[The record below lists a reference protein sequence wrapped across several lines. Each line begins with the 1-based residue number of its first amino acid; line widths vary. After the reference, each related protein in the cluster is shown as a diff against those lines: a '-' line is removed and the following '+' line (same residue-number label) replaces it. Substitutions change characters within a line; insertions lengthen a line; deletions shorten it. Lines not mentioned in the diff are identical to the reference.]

1 MSCAKNAVLL
11 SVFLLPFSCFA
22 EVQDSGDVA
31 EHIATIVSA
40 TPIER
45 VNPYYPRSAAKKGQ
59 EGWSRISFVI
69 DKEGNVI
76 DPVVM
81 DSSGLKVFDKAALD
95 TAKQWK
101 YSPAMQDGQA
111 IEQCQ
116 VSVQMDFVLDKK
128 QGVTRKFKT
137 QFKQIVQA
145 INEKQFE
152 QAATMLEELGNSQ
165 LWNHS
170 ESAYYYLADAIYAK
184 QINDD
189 KRELRSLNRAVFSKT
204 EALDNSWQLYLL
216 ERQFVL
222 NLAQRKYVYALESF
236 NILQKAPD
244 NEAVL
249 AKLSPY
255 AQQVEQLIK
264 STEPMSMKANI
275 HSEGQYYHHL
285 SRDKFAL
292 FIDQGELDEVE
303 IRCANKR
310 SRFTV
315 ADGNEW
321 QIPQS
326 WGECTIFVTG
336 TPDTQFQIVETGAYV
351 SEI

>member
-1 MSCAKNAVLL
+1 MSFAKRTLL
-11 SVFLLPFSCFA
+11 FSLISLPYSCFA
-22 EVQDSGDVA
+22 GAQDSSGLA
-31 EHIATIVSA
+31 EHIETIVSA
-40 TPIER
+40 KPIER
-45 VNPYYPRSAAKKGQ
+45 VNPEYPRSAAMKGQ

-69 DKEGNVI
+69 DKEGNVV

-81 DSSGLKVFDKAALD
+81 DSSGLRVFDKAALE
-95 TAKQWK
+95 TAKKWK

-116 VSVQMDFVLDKK
+116 VSVQMDFMLQKQ
-128 QGVTRKFKT
+128 QGVTRKFKVKY
-137 QFKQIVQA
+137 KQITEA
-145 INEKQFE
+145 ISDNQLE
-152 QAATMLEELGNSQ
+152 QAALMLEQLGNSQ

-170 ESAYYYLADAIYAK
+170 ESAFYYLADSIYAQK
-184 QINDD
+184 INDSQ
-189 KRELRSLNRAVFSKT
+189 RELTSVNRALFSTK
-204 EALDNSWQLYLL
+204 EALDNNWQLYLL

-222 NLAQRKYVYALESF
+222 NLAQHKYLPALVSF
-236 NILQKAPD
+236 NTLSKASD
-244 NEAVL
+244 NQAVL

-255 AQQVEQLIK
+255 AQQLEQLIK
-264 STEPMSMKANI
+264 STEPLSMKAKI
-275 HSEGQYYHHL
+275 HSEGQFYHQL

-326 WGECTIFVTG
+326 WGECTLFVTG
-336 TPDTQFQIVETGAYV
+336 TPDTQFNIVETGAYV
-351 SEI
+351 GQI